1 METLTLYQRKI
12 TNTKNNAIFYK
23 TFAINNGIT
32 FEVIVSQAANTLLQK
47 SSVAYP
53 MDVSVDTSDYFMK
66 MKRYTRSDGTKGK
79 KWVLVLLNVHDITH
93 VEFKK
98 VTLEDV
104 TKKIHQELDKKSNN
118 PESYSDAPL
127 NE

>member
-23 TFAINNGIT
+23 TFAVNNGIT
-32 FEVIVSQAANTLLQK
+32 FEIIVTQKANALLQK
-47 SSVAYP
+47 SGVEYP
-53 MDVSVDTSDYFMK
+53 MNVSVDTSDYFMK
-66 MKRYTRSDGTKGK
+66 MKHYIRSDGTKGK
-79 KWVLVLLNVHDITH
+79 KWVLVLLNVHDVTH

-104 TKKIHQELDKKSNN
+104 TKKIHQELDKKANN
-118 PESYSDAPL
+118 PDSYSDVSL
-127 NE
+127 NQ